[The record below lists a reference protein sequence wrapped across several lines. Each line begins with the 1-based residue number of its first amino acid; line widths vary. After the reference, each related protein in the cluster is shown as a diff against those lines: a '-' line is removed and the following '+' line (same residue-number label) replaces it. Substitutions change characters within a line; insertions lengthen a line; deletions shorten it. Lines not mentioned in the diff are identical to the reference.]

1 MTFDLFYWWVEYA
14 FLVLLVIGFIL
25 AASAGSAVITYIT
38 IILIGVLAAR
48 SIYKR
53 KKGFKFPAFVILIGF
68 LIGYV
73 LGSFYGNRKLIL
85 ILFVAG
91 YIFSYYIHYRK
102 WVK

>member
-1 MTFDLFYWWVEYA
+1 MNLVYSWVEYA
-14 FLVLLVIGFIL
+14 FLVLLVLGFIL

-38 IILIGVLAAR
+38 IILIGILAAR
-48 SIYKR
+48 SIFKR

-68 LIGYV
+68 LIGYII
-73 LGSFYGNRKLIL
+73 GSFYGSRKLIL
-85 ILFVAG
+85 VLFVAG